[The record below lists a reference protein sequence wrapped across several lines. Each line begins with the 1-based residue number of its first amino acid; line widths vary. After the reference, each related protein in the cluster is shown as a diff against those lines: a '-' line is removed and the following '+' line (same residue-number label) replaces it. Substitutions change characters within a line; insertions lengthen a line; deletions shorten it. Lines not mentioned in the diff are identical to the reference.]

1 MEQQDQYATESETIR
16 LIAVEELKQ
25 KYELSFSAMLDL
37 FYLNA
42 FVSPKEDEQS
52 GMGHSRADM
61 SNKGQNGPQ
70 R

>member
-25 KYELSFSAMLDL
+25 NYELSFKAMLDL

-42 FVSPKEDEQS
+42 FLPTKEDDKS
-52 GMGHSRADM
+52 GKSR
-61 SNKGQNGPQ
+61 Q
-70 R
+70 